1 MKKLE
6 NILSKTW
13 IFAVLLSLPAAW
25 ALFVPGFYGA
35 SDDMHIAW
43 LYQLDKVIKF
53 SQFPPRFVPD
63 LSFGFGYPLFNFIY
77 PLPFYLAE
85 VFHLLGLSFVDSIK
99 ALFFISIPLSVVSMY
114 FLLREFTNKGLS
126 LAGALIYVYAPY
138 RAVDLYIRGAVGEI
152 VAFMFLPLIALSVVK
167 IARSENCNWRYI
179 GTGALALAS
188 LALSHNITAYMFIP
202 FVFLL
207 AVLMIIFHSPKKV
220 QVLISLILTVFLGL
234 LISSYFWLP
243 VIVESGLMK
252 YDTVFNFADHF
263 PTLRQLV
270 TPYWGYGAS
279 VPGPYDGLP
288 FFLGTINLAVL
299 ILGVFL
305 AAIFWKK
312 YSKLKKIFLIWAG
325 ISLLVAVFLMNFR
338 SSFLWQNLPL
348 LPYFQFPWRFLIM
361 ATFLMPIFIIVFEK
375 FKFQKIVI
383 FAIITLVIILNV
395 LNFRPQDFL
404 GREDGYYLN
413 RYIPVPVAS
422 SEYLNIAEEYLR
434 LSKDTE
440 VRPDK
445 NYPLVTS
452 GDGEIKNI
460 TKFNDLNVLIE
471 TSSEGKMVI
480 NFNKYMF
487 PGWTAKIDGGEVKI
501 TPGSPFGQINVEV
514 PKGEH
519 QVQIKFEETTFRKI
533 LDITSLLAFLLAIYL
548 IVKNSPPKLRT

>member
-167 IARSENCNWRYI
+167 IARSENCNLRYI

-234 LISSYFWLP
+234 LISSCFWLP

-434 LSKDTE
+434 LPKDTE

-519 QVQIKFEETTFRKI
+519 QVQIKFEETTFRQI
-533 LDITSLLAFLLAIYL
+533 LNLTSLLAFFLAIYL
-548 IVKNSPPKLRT
+548 IVKKSPPKLRT